1 MQRYVA
7 VSIRSGRIVYVAPWS
22 FLTPRMVISPDPGA
36 PDICARCAEKPDQ
49 VCDFR
54 LSRCAVKRDGPVH
67 KRAGQ
72 KQIFRRANAWD
83 RQKNISIPPLA
94 PRGLQ
99 NPLLKAKPCAE
110 LCERLYM
117 QIDRPLSQRAPPGS
131 ASSALPH
138 LARSAPR
145 NRIDERI
152 FPASRFSTRNRD
164 SPEGSMQSVL
174 PSRRVLQPRL
184 SRIASAVR
192 TSSMSG
198 QLCNTHG
205 EVHRQHAAR
214 TGSTLFLRRVS
225 RTVPERRAPPVIR
238 SFFHPHSSAFRVISP
253 HPMRRKPLS

>member
-7 VSIRSGRIVYVAPWS
+7 VSMRSGRIVYVAPWS
-22 FLTPRMVISPDPGA
+22 LWAPQMVSSLVPAPRISAPAARRNPIRSVISGSRAA
-36 PDICARCAEKPDQ
+36 PCSVTVPFISAQAR
-49 VCDFR
+49 
-54 LSRCAVKRDGPVH
+54 SRFSVAPTLGIDRKISPSRRSRHAACKIPFSKR
-67 KRAGQ
+67 
-72 KQIFRRANAWD
+72 N
-83 RQKNISIPPLA
+83 LA
-94 PRGLQ
+94 PSFASDFTCRSIGRSP
-99 NPLLKAKPCAE
+99 NGH
-110 LCERLYM
+110 
-117 QIDRPLSQRAPPGS
+117 PPGS
-131 ASSALPH
+131 ASSAFPH

-214 TGSTLFLRRVS
+214 TGSTLFFAPCI

-238 SFFHPHSSAFRVISP
+238 SFFILIPPHSG
-253 HPMRRKPLS
+253 